1 MIEGA
6 TTIMKF
12 EICKETG
19 EVITRLTS
27 SGTPLMCGDHALVE
41 LKAGVE
47 DAAVE
52 KHVPVVTVEGQ
63 TVRVNV
69 GEVTHPMTEAH
80 LILWIALETEQGAQF
95 RWLSAADAPEATFVV
110 PEGQRAKAVYA
121 YCNLHGLWM
130 KEI

>member
-1 MIEGA
+1 
-6 TTIMKF
+6 MKF
-12 EICKETG
+12 YVCKETG

-27 SGTPLMCGDHALVE
+27 SSAPLTCDGHEMVE

-52 KHVPVVTVEGQ
+52 KHVPVVQVEGSQ
-63 TVRVNV
+63 IHVHV

-80 LILWIALETEQGAQF
+80 LILWIALETEQGAQIH
-95 RWLSAADAPEATFVV
+95 WLRPEDAPEATFAV
-110 PEGQRAKAVYA
+110 PAGQSAKAVYA

>member
-1 MIEGA
+1 
-6 TTIMKF
+6 MKF
-12 EICKETG
+12 YICKETG

-27 SGTPLMCGDHALVE
+27 SGKPLVCDGHEMVE
-41 LKAGVE
+41 LKAGVV

-52 KHVPVVTVEGQ
+52 KHVPSVTVEGNI
-63 TVRVNV
+63 VRVNV

-80 LILWIALETEQGAQF
+80 LILWVALETDRDAQIH
-95 RWLSAADAPEATFVV
+95 WLRAEEAPECSFVV
-110 PEGQRAKAVYA
+110 PEGSSPKAVYA